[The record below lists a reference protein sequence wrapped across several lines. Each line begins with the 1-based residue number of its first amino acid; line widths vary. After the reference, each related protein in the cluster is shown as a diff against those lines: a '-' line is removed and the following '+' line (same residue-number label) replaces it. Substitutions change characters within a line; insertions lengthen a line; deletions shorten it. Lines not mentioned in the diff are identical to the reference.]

1 MIWLYRGDLA
11 GARLHGGHAGR
22 HLYNLRRPIT
32 SIGVRPGHEP
42 QRMAVKPH
50 EYFSQ
55 VTAENAR
62 TAVERPGDLRLAINA
77 IMTLD
82 GFFGSLH
89 AELYEVGLVQ
99 ERADDQWKEKLA
111 RGNKY
116 YRLLRDSAY
125 ALTHGRLDD
134 RKPRLVR
141 RPDQIMT
148 MPAGFDAA
156 TFDRSAFDTET
167 VWIETDDNDYRA
179 AEMIKE
185 VLQFARERL
194 EALTAAYSQRS

>member
-1 MIWLYRGDLA
+1 MI
-11 GARLHGGHAGR
+11 
-22 HLYNLRRPIT
+22 
-32 SIGVRPGHEP
+32 
-42 QRMAVKPH
+42 K
-50 EYFSQ
+50 
-55 VTAENAR
+55 
-62 TAVERPGDLRLAINA
+62 
-77 IMTLD
+77 
-82 GFFGSLH
+82 
-89 AELYEVGLVQ
+89 
-99 ERADDQWKEKLA
+99 K
-111 RGNKY
+111 
-116 YRLLRDSAY
+116 
-125 ALTHGRLDD
+125 D

-194 EALTAAYSQRS
+194 DALTAAYSQRS